1 MQAPDQ
7 GHPVP
12 RLPLQQPVVVE
23 PLHELVLPLE
33 GEAAAD
39 FVQPEGSKEV
49 SWSQL
54 QSNRDSADA
63 GDTIRFPSKAL
74 QFCVNA
80 RSGLH
85 MQLVQSGISPLRRRM
100 CLLFTT
106 YP

>member
-54 QSNRDSADA
+54 QSNHDSADP
-63 GDTIRFPSKAL
+63 GDTSRFPDEAL
-74 QFCVNA
+74 QHCVNA
-80 RSGLH
+80 RSELH
-85 MQLVQSGISPLRRRM
+85 TQLVQSGISPPQRRM
-100 CLLFTT
+100 YLLYTI
-106 YP
+106 

>member
-54 QSNRDSADA
+54 RSIRDSANP
-63 GDTIRFPSKAL
+63 GDTTRFPNEAL
-74 QFCVNA
+74 QCRMLSTTHATGTTWDLPTAKTYVPT
-80 RSGLH
+80 LH
-85 MQLVQSGISPLRRRM
+85 TIS
-100 CLLFTT
+100 LF
-106 YP
+106 

>member
-7 GHPVP
+7 GHAVP

-49 SWSQL
+49 SWNQL
-54 QSNRDSADA
+54 RRNHDSADT
-63 GDTIRFPSKAL
+63 GNSSRFPDEAL
-74 QFCVNA
+74 QCCVNA
-80 RSGLH
+80 RSELRV
-85 MQLVQSGISPLRRRM
+85 QLE
-100 CLLFTT
+100 
-106 YP
+106 